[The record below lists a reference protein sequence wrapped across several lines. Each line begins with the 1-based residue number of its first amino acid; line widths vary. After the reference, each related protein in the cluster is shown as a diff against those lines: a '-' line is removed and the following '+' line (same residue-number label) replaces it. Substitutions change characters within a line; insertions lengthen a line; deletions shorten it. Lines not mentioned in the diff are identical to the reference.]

1 MTRAQFLGGT
11 MRSAAKET
19 AERNLA
25 RIGALAALVFIA
37 AVLIY
42 AH

>member
-1 MTRAQFLGGT
+1 MKI
-11 MRSAAKET
+11 AAKET

-25 RIGALAALVFIA
+25 RFGAIAALATIA

-42 AH
+42 VH

>member
-1 MTRAQFLGGT
+1 
-11 MRSAAKET
+11 MRFAAKET

-25 RIGALAALVFIA
+25 RIGAIAALAMIA

-42 AH
+42 VH